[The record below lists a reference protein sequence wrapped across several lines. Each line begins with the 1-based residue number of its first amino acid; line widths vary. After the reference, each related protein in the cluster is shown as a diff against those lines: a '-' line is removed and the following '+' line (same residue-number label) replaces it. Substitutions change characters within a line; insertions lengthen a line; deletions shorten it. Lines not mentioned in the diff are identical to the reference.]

1 MILPAKPKPRA
12 NETRD
17 LTRPIIVALNKIE
30 GVRVVRNVDRG
41 LMVPFAQIHM
51 PNPTKI
57 MTGLGKGGSD
67 IVGVVRIEV
76 VLPGLF
82 RSDGFYSDGSPV
94 TECRGRMVTIGRLFT
109 LECKRYARRHAHSD
123 TRADQKRWR
132 DAVKRLGGFAGLVEA
147 RDTAE
152 GIRMAIEAVERCR
165 EGASE

>member
-17 LTRPIIVALNKIE
+17 ITRPIIVALNKLD

-41 LMVPFAQIHM
+41 LMVPFAQIHL

-67 IVGVVRIEV
+67 IVGVVRMRVEIDCGVTNRV
-76 VLPGLF
+76 VQF
-82 RSDGFYSDGSPV
+82 V
-94 TECRGRMVTIGRLFT
+94 GRLFT
-109 LECKRYARRHAHSD
+109 LECKRWERRHAHSD
-123 TRADQKRWR
+123 TRADQRRWR
-132 DAVKRLGGFAGLVEA
+132 DAVIRLGGFAGLVEA
-147 RDTAE
+147 RDRAE

>member
-1 MILPAKPKPRA
+1 MNLPEVGVQLPQKKKPRQ

-17 LTRPIIVALNKIE
+17 LTRPIIVALNKLE

-67 IVGVVRIEV
+67 IVGVVRCGC
-76 VLPGLF
+76 LRDDNLF
-82 RSDGFYSDGSPV
+82 GDGTRTLVY
-94 TECRGRMVTIGRLFT
+94 GRIGRLFT
-109 LECKRYARRHAHSD
+109 LECKRYARRTAHSD

>member
-1 MILPAKPKPRA
+1 VQLRDRPKRRA

-17 LTRPIIVALNKIE
+17 ITRPIIVALNRLP
-30 GVRVVRNVDRG
+30 GVRVIRNVDRG
-41 LMVPFAQIHM
+41 LMVPFTQIHL

-67 IVGVVRIEV
+67 IVGGVTVG
-76 VLPGLF
+76 VLLPRSSIAMDLDADADSMCSATGQVF
-82 RSDGFYSDGSPV
+82 RF
-94 TECRGRMVTIGRLFT
+94 GRLFT
-109 LECKRYARRHAHSD
+109 LECKRYARRTAHSD

-132 DAVKRLGGFAGLVEA
+132 DAVIRLGGFAGLIEA

-165 EGASE
+165 AGASE

>member
-1 MILPAKPKPRA
+1 MILPAKPKPRQ

-17 LTRPIIVALNKIE
+17 LTRPIIVALNKIA

-67 IVGVVRIEV
+67 IVGVVRMRVDCGVTNRV
-76 VLPGLF
+76 VQF
-82 RSDGFYSDGSPV
+82 
-94 TECRGRMVTIGRLFT
+94 GRLFT
-109 LECKRYARRHAHSD
+109 LECKRWERRHAHSD
-123 TRADQKRWR
+123 TRADQRRWR
-132 DAVKRLGGFAGLVEA
+132 DAVIRLGGFAGLIEA
-147 RDTAE
+147 RDRAE

-165 EGASE
+165 RGESE

>member
-17 LTRPIIVALNKIE
+17 LTRPIIVALNKLA

-67 IVGVVRIEV
+67 IVGVVRVQIITMSNDWK
-76 VLPGLF
+76 LF
-82 RSDGFYSDGSPV
+82 
-94 TECRGRMVTIGRLFT
+94 GRLFT
-109 LECKRYARRHAHSD
+109 LECKRWERRHAHSD

-132 DAVKRLGGFAGLVEA
+132 DAVIRLGGFAGLIEA

-152 GIRMAIEAVERCR
+152 GIRMAVEAVARCR
-165 EGASE
+165 RGESE

>member
-1 MILPAKPKPRA
+1 MILPAKPKLRA
-12 NETRD
+12 NETRS

-67 IVGVVRIEV
+67 IVGVVRMKIAV
-76 VLPGLF
+76 YGPIG
-82 RSDGFYSDGSPV
+82 PV
-94 TECRGRMVTIGRLFT
+94 PLHLGRLFT
-109 LECKRYARRHAHSD
+109 LECKRWERRHAHSD

-147 RDTAE
+147 RGTAE

>member
-1 MILPAKPKPRA
+1 MDREVRIVKLPDRPKPRA

-67 IVGVVRIEV
+67 VVGVVRMRMRVEIDCGVAVTHRV
-76 VLPGLF
+76 VQF
-82 RSDGFYSDGSPV
+82 
-94 TECRGRMVTIGRLFT
+94 GRLFT
-109 LECKRYARRHAHSD
+109 LECKRYARRTAHSE
-123 TRADQKRWR
+123 TREDQKRWR
-132 DAVKRLGGFAGLVEA
+132 DAVIRLGGFAGLIEA

-152 GIRMAIEAVERCR
+152 GIRMAVEAVERCR

>member
-1 MILPAKPKPRA
+1 MNLPPKPKPRQ

-17 LTRPIIVALNKIE
+17 ITRPIIVALNKLA

-67 IVGVVRIEV
+67 IVGM
-76 VLPGLF
+76 VLIRDLRYATALPMH
-82 RSDGFYSDGSPV
+82 GF
-94 TECRGRMVTIGRLFT
+94 GRLFT
-109 LECKRYARRHAHSD
+109 LECKRYARRTAHSD

-132 DAVKRLGGFAGLVEA
+132 DAVKRLGGFAGLIEA